1 MNETE
6 EIVALASR
14 DARIECPSCS
24 DGRKKKNQK
33 TLSITLDGD
42 YKLYFCHHCGLSGRV
57 KSDPF
62 YAKDLAIDIEQV
74 NKASQSV
81 VPIPTQLKTDNDLV
95 GRFFSSRG
103 VDVGDLDAL
112 PAMTTGRK
120 YFNNVGEVDAVGFVY
135 GDEAIKWRAV
145 DHKAFTQDGVART
158 FYNIENVDEKSDQ
171 LIICEGEADT
181 VALASIGINSV
192 SVPNGAP
199 QKVSSRRVD
208 ATQDAKFNYL
218 YEAKDL
224 LNKVD
229 KIIIAADRDAAGEA
243 LSEEI
248 ARRVGRAKCW
258 KLELPAEV
266 NDVTDLLRTSGS
278 EAVVSAVEAAEPFP
292 LSGIYSAADYAS
304 ELSEIYEKGVGSGMS
319 TGIPTLD
326 ELFTIAEGQLSV
338 ITGLPSSGK
347 SEFVDQIMINLAKNH
362 SWKFAIASFENPPKL
377 HIAKLLEKYVGKPFF
392 EGSRARMT
400 RSEVSEGMKFIND
413 HFVFIESKDGTMPTV
428 SLLIDKAKQ
437 ACLRLGCRG
446 LVIDPYNMLDMD
458 TEREHVAISKMLSE
472 VTSYCKSSGMHCFFV
487 AHPAKMRPR
496 DDGSYPIVGGQHV
509 SSSSAWHAKADLGI
523 TVHRGDMGV
532 EIHCWKCRFKWIGS
546 QGMVRLAYDVPTGR
560 YYDSEMAEKS
570 VKKETLLAPPHWM
583 DDWE

>member
-6 EIVALASR
+6 EIVALANR
-14 DARIECPSCS
+14 DVRIECPSCS
-24 DGRKKKNQK
+24 EGRKKKNQK

-62 YAKDLAIDIEQV
+62 YANNLAHDIEHV

-103 VDVGDLDAL
+103 VDVVDLDAL
-112 PAMTTGRK
+112 PAMTTGKK

-199 QKVSSRRVD
+199 QKVSSRRGD

-243 LSEEI
+243 LAEEI

-292 LSGIYSAADYAS
+292 LSGIYSATDYAP

-347 SEFVDQIMINLAKNH
+347 SEFVDQLMINLAKNH
-362 SWKFAIASFENPPKL
+362 SWKFAIASFENPPKIHL
-377 HIAKLLEKYVGKPFF
+377 AKLLEKVVGKPFF

-400 RSEVSEGMKFIND
+400 RMIFRQID
-413 HFVFIESKDGTMPTV
+413 H
-428 SLLIDKAKQ
+428 
-437 ACLRLGCRG
+437 
-446 LVIDPYNMLDMD
+446 
-458 TEREHVAISKMLSE
+458 
-472 VTSYCKSSGMHCFFV
+472 
-487 AHPAKMRPR
+487 
-496 DDGSYPIVGGQHV
+496 
-509 SSSSAWHAKADLGI
+509 
-523 TVHRGDMGV
+523 
-532 EIHCWKCRFKWIGS
+532 
-546 QGMVRLAYDVPTGR
+546 
-560 YYDSEMAEKS
+560 
-570 VKKETLLAPPHWM
+570 
-583 DDWE
+583 